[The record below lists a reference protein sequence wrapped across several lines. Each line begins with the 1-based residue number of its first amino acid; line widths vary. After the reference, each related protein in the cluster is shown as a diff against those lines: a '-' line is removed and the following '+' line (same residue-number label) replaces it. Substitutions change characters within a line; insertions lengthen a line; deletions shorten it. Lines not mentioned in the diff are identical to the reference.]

1 MTTRLGTIQ
10 SPADIKQ
17 LTVPE
22 LESLAQEIRERLIV
36 SLSRSG
42 GHLGPNLGVVEL
54 TLAMHYVFSTPE
66 DKFVFDVSHQA
77 YIHKLLTGR
86 ESRFDSIRQ
95 SGGLN
100 GFMLRSESEHDS
112 YGAGHAGTA
121 LSAALG
127 MAVARDLA
135 GGTEHIVAL
144 AGDAAF
150 TNGISFEALNNI
162 ADQTRRLIVV
172 LNDNEWSIDRNV
184 GAIARIL
191 HKIVTNKNVTSL
203 HSGATKLV
211 ERIGGKA
218 AKQAVRRAEE
228 AAKGM
233 MFPSSFFEDFGLTY
247 YGPLDGHNIGLLIE
261 TFEFL
266 KQQDRP
272 VLLHAITEKG
282 RGFAP
287 ALAGQKKFH
296 GLGPYDP
303 ETGHTHQ
310 GGQPTY
316 SEVFANTLIKLADA
330 DSQVVAITAAM
341 PNGTALDL
349 FRPHHPQR
357 YFDVGIAEEHAVIF
371 AAGMATR
378 GFRPFCA
385 IYSTFLQR
393 AFDPIVHDVCL
404 QNLPVVFCMDRGSLS
419 GDDGATHH
427 GLFDISY
434 LRPIPNIVHM
444 VPTDEDELADMLE
457 TARLHG
463 GPSAIRYPRGAGP
476 GVALKPQ
483 PQAIPIGEAKLVHL
497 TPSLAY
503 SGNGAGLGPANG
515 SGLGSGPGLSTST
528 GTGLGTV
535 LGNGSGLG
543 IGTGINTAL
552 GNGSGLGT
560 GPGLS
565 TGLGKGS
572 GLAPANAAPA
582 KPAEIAILG
591 LGALLPMA
599 LQLAARLESWGFT
612 TAVINPR
619 FAKPLDRTLLLRHGR
634 HAAAVVTF
642 EDHVLAGGF
651 GSAVLEEL
659 SAAGLATP
667 VIRIGWPDRFI
678 EHGKLDELRARHGV
692 TVEAALRQLESILRT
707 LPRRRPQAVASR

>member
-1 MTTRLGTIQ
+1 MTRLGTIQ

-17 LTVPE
+17 LSVPE
-22 LESLAQEIRERLIV
+22 LQELAQEIRQRLIL
-36 SLSRSG
+36 SLSKTG

-54 TLAMHYVFSTPE
+54 TLAMHYVFSTPQ

-86 ESRFDSIRQ
+86 EPRFDTVRQ
-95 SGGLN
+95 GGGLN

-162 ADQTRRLIVV
+162 AGQTKRLIVV

-184 GAIARIL
+184 GSIARYL
-191 HKIVTNKNVTSL
+191 HKIVTNQRLTNL
-203 HSGATKLV
+203 HDGATRLV
-211 ERIGGKA
+211 ERIGGQA
-218 AKQAVRRAEE
+218 AKKAVRRAEE

-233 MFPSSFFEDFGLTY
+233 VFPSSFFEEFGLVY
-247 YGPLDGHNIGLLIE
+247 YGPLDGHNIGLLID

-272 VLLHAITEKG
+272 VLLHVITQKG
-282 RGFAP
+282 RGFQP
-287 ALAGQKKFH
+287 ALDGQKKFH

-303 ETGHTHQ
+303 ETGHTHT

-316 SEVFANTLIKLADA
+316 SEVFANTLVKLADA
-330 DSQVVAITAAM
+330 DEKVVAITAAM
-341 PNGTALDL
+341 PNGTALDF
-349 FRPHHPQR
+349 FRPHHPTR

-371 AAGMATR
+371 AAGMATQ
-378 GFRPFCA
+378 GFKPFCA

-444 VPTDEDELADMLE
+444 VPADEDELADMLL
-457 TARLHG
+457 TAKLHP

-483 PQAIPIGEAKLVHL
+483 PQAL
-497 TPSLAY
+497 T
-503 SGNGAGLGPANG
+503 
-515 SGLGSGPGLSTST
+515 
-528 GTGLGTV
+528 
-535 LGNGSGLG
+535 
-543 IGTGINTAL
+543 IGT
-552 GNGSGLGT
+552 
-560 GPGLS
+560 
-565 TGLGKGS
+565 
-572 GLAPANAAPA
+572 A
-582 KPAEIAILG
+582 KVVREGEEIAIFG

-599 LQLAARLESWGFT
+599 LELADRLNGWGYSA
-612 TAVINPR
+612 AVINPR
-619 FAKPLDRTLLLRHGR
+619 FVKPLDHATLTHYALR
-634 HAAAVVTF
+634 ASAIVTF

-659 SAAGLATP
+659 SMAGIETP
-667 VIRIGWPDRFI
+667 VVRIGWPDNFI
-678 EHGKLDELRARHGV
+678 EHGKVDDLRARYGV
-692 TVEAALRQLESILRT
+692 TVEAALDRLHPIL
-707 LPRRRPQAVASR
+707 LKMPRRMSKAVAVS